1 MDILGQSTSDFENKV
16 EATESLSRSERS
28 EIRLLLIEMRRE
40 NRELRGEM
48 RGSIGELRGELR
60 RELGKMS
67 NKLDLVIFDLE
78 SLNRRVKQWEDWSV
92 KAWLAD
98 IGVAVFKRRP
108 TLKRQY

>member
-1 MDILGQSTSDFENKV
+1 MDILGGQSTSDFENKV

-40 NRELRGEM
+40 NRELRG
-48 RGSIGELRGELR
+48 SIGEMRRENREWRGE
-60 RELGKMS
+60 MS

-78 SLNRRVKQWEDWSV
+78 SLNRRVKQLENWSV
-92 KAWLAD
+92 KAWLAG

-108 TLKRQY
+108 MLKRQY